1 MKYFYACPDIPV
13 DHDEVRRDRVRYWD
27 CEQHIYKEE
36 RLVCLD
42 TRKPGDKTVPIEKLE
57 VVKDRFQ
64 EWAVFPGQLKVNAPS
79 MIEDE
84 SLAATRKVRI
94 QEEKQMKESIQRQKN
109 LEQLIEAATKK
120 GKKDSTTAVT
130 EKKVIKKVNQQ
141 ATVEA
146 VSTSSKGSRTTKATA
161 PIFDSNFFVTVKQF
175 NQILAELADLKRQNE
190 VLRSNVQN
198 QQSSAAVS
206 KVTKQ
211 ISDED
216 SALLLAQK
224 KRKVAEEEFETTQK
238 LAQKNLVQAEAD
250 EKVKQIRREGEL
262 QRVKLKVQADEI
274 QDESARRIQARD
286 EEERRRRNKFE
297 DQQRRQDMEFAE
309 QDHAVSIEE
318 KKANIRLKASN
329 QQHEQQLQ
337 LIYAS
342 QQPNNLAIVIG
353 NKSHQAN
360 STPAA
365 AVENTTVGRT
375 FSTSSKVVQKAEE
388 VQDEN
393 AILLKR
399 LMEEIQKEKNLQSEL
414 LAAREGADEGDYE
427 EEQEEDA

>member
-64 EWAVFPGQLKVNAPS
+64 EWTVFPGQLKVNAPS

-84 SLAATRKVRI
+84 SLAATRKVRVH
-94 QEEKQMKESIQRQKN
+94 EEKQLKESILRQKN
-109 LEQLIEAATKK
+109 LEQLIEATKK
-120 GKKDSTTAVT
+120 GKKDSTTAVA
-130 EKKVIKKVNQQ
+130 EKKVKKVNQQ

-146 VSTSSKGSRTTKATA
+146 VSTSSKGSRTLKATA
-161 PIFDSNFFVTVKQF
+161 SIIDSNSFVTVKQF
-175 NQILAELADLKRQNE
+175 NQILADLAELKRQNE
-190 VLRSNVQN
+190 VIRSNVQT

-224 KRKVAEEEFETTQK
+224 KRKVAEEDLETTQK
-238 LAQKNLVQAEAD
+238 LAQKAVVQVEAD
-250 EKVKQIRREGEL
+250 EKVQQIRREGEL

-274 QDESARRIQARD
+274 QDESARRIQARN
-286 EEERRRRNKFE
+286 EEERRRRNTFE
-297 DQQRRQDMEFAE
+297 DKQRRQDMEFAE

-353 NKSHQAN
+353 NKGHQAN

-365 AVENTTVGRT
+365 TVQNTTGGRT
-375 FSTSSKVVQKAEE
+375 FATSSKIVQKAEE

-393 AILLKR
+393 AILLQR

-414 LAAREGADEGDYE
+414 LAARVGADEGDNEE